1 MPTPTFA
8 YGKDHLTVGI
18 ALELMR
24 AERNGVFHADTIE
37 CIQASRDI
45 VDRVVD
51 NQEVVYGVTTGFGP
65 LCTTFISPTDARQLQ
80 HNLLVSHA
88 VGVGDPLPPE
98 VVRLMLI
105 LKLQALAMGYSGI
118 RIETLNH
125 IRWMLEEDILPQVP
139 RKGSVGAS
147 GDLAPLAHLFLP
159 LIGEGKVSFR
169 GEVMSSRRMY
179 DMTGRKPIALGPKE
193 GIALINGTQ
202 FMAAYGVLITEA
214 LQRCL
219 DTADLV
225 AAMSLEAL
233 AGSARPFHT
242 ALHDLRPHPGN
253 VYVAERLRALLA
265 NSDIMQSHVDCNRVQ
280 DPYSLRCI
288 PQVHGASRQAWS
300 HLKEVLETEMNSVT
314 DNPILID
321 EQTIISGGNFHGQ
334 PIALPLDYAG
344 LAAAELGNISE
355 RRIYLGLEG
364 KIPGLPPLLLR
375 KTGLNSGF
383 MITQYT
389 AAALV
394 SENKSLCF
402 PASADSIPT
411 SMGQEDHVSMGSISG
426 RKTWQIVRNLEHILS
441 IELLHAAQGLDFRRP
456 LNSSP
461 LLDYVHARVREQI
474 PHRESDTSFTEELQL
489 AWEWVHRGTLLK
501 WLSEAAEQQAINLQN
516 QRHERYGIY

>member
-1 MPTPTFA
+1 MPTPDFA
-8 YGKDHLTVGI
+8 YGKDHLSAGL
-18 ALELMR
+18 ALELAR
-24 AERNGVFHADTIE
+24 GERTGLFQPDTLKR
-37 CIQASRDI
+37 IQASRAI

-65 LCTTFISPTDARQLQ
+65 LCTTFISPADARQLQ

-88 VGVGDPLPPE
+88 VGVGAPLPGE
-98 VVRLMLI
+98 VVRLMLV
-105 LKLQALAMGYSGI
+105 LKVHALAMGYSGI
-118 RIETLNH
+118 RQETLDH
-125 IRWMLEEDILPQVP
+125 ILWMLKENIVPQVP

-159 LIGEGKVSFR
+159 LIGEGKVSYR

-233 AGSARPFHT
+233 AGSARPFHK
-242 ALHDLRPHPGN
+242 ALHQVRPHPGN
-253 VYVAERLRALLA
+253 EYVAGRLRTLLA
-265 NSDIMQSHVDCNRVQ
+265 HSDIMQSHLDCDRVQ

-364 KIPGLPPLLLR
+364 KIPGLPALLLR
-375 KTGLNSGF
+375 ETGLNSGF

-402 PASADSIPT
+402 PASADSVPT
-411 SMGQEDHVSMGSISG
+411 SMGQEDHVSMGSISA
-426 RKTWQIVRNLEHILS
+426 RKTWQIVRNLEHILA

-456 LNSSP
+456 LQSSP
-461 LLDYVHARVREQI
+461 LLDYVHARVREHI
-474 PHRESDTSFTEELQL
+474 PHRVSDTPFSEELQL
-489 AWEWVHRGTLLK
+489 AWEWVHRGTLLQ
-501 WLSEAAEQQAINLQN
+501 WLWEAAEQEAINLQN